1 MDVRVRVL
9 GELQVEGLTPH
20 QLGSRKART
29 LLKVLAVARERP
41 VAVDHLVELLWPDEE
56 AGPSRPDEQVAV
68 LVSRLRSVLGTDR
81 LVRTDAGYT
90 LLYDWLD
97 VAALDEL
104 AAEARR
110 RLAAGNHV
118 LARAAADAALALVR
132 GPLAA
137 DEPETAWVSSA
148 RAGAEQ
154 LIAEIRLT
162 SARAALSGGEAA
174 AAASLASTMLEHD
187 PFDEAALR
195 VLMEAHAAAGRPA
208 RAVAAYGRARARLSD
223 ELGVDPAPE
232 TETLYLRILRQ
243 EAAPNPAHLSGD
255 PGRPTKRVAL
265 VLPGRD
271 RELAALDAAL
281 ERAVAGHVE
290 LLLVEGEAGIGK
302 SRLLETWA
310 VAAEATGV
318 RVLRA
323 RCDELERTL
332 PLQPLADALD
342 AWLRSLG
349 TPSAV
354 LGLLGPEQPL
364 VAPLLRSAPPAGQPA
379 AIDPVGGQAAL
390 FAALLAVFERLA
402 GRAPVALLLDDLH
415 LADRATLAWLHFA
428 VRRGAAAR
436 LLIVGAVR
444 PEESVPLPQARRL
457 ALGPLDLVAAEL
469 VVGPARA
476 AELHARSGG
485 HPLFMVELAAVG
497 DGMLPTSLR
506 DAIAARCQRAGPEA
520 TTTLHTAALLGSIVD
535 LDLLATVL
543 KRSAL
548 EQLGHLEEGARRG
561 LLVEDSSRFS
571 FRHELVREALAAD
584 IGAARRVFIHRE
596 AARALAARADAEPLE
611 VAYHARQGSD
621 SELAASAYARAAT
634 QAGARYDH
642 VESERL
648 LNLAI
653 EQSDTAARRLQ
664 RARARLLRG
673 DYPGAEADALAASEG
688 GSGAA
693 ALETA
698 GWAAYYRRDFP
709 RAQRY
714 ADEGTRLGEGALRAS
729 CLALGGRAHHSAG
742 QLAEAEA
749 RLQEALMP
757 GSNLSV
763 PMAPAVYL
771 GFLRSHQGQAREA
784 LELVAPATRALHA
797 PDLQMVTI
805 TAHMATVHAL
815 GTLGDA
821 DAALQAINAWE
832 QEMECQGATR
842 FKGRPDNF
850 RAWIL
855 RGLGE
860 IELADEL
867 NWRAQEQAR
876 AQGTPEAEAHALLDL
891 ADSHL
896 RTGQLEGA
904 STQLNAAAP
913 LQEHPHAN
921 RWRHWLRY
929 RLLRG
934 RLALARGDP
943 EQARLIAGDLRR
955 EAQEVCV
962 PRYAELAFLLEV
974 SAAAALAEPVE
985 HTPIEAVLRLLPEHA
1000 GLEAWWLVADVA
1012 AATHSDAFWALAE
1025 EYAARLAVHAGEYAE
1040 TFTRYA
1046 GARLERTRTVGRQG

>member
-9 GELQVEGLTPH
+9 GELEVEGLTPH
-20 QLGSRKART
+20 ELGSRKART
-29 LLKVLAVARERP
+29 LLKVLAVARGRP
-41 VAVDHLVELLWPDEE
+41 VAVDQLVESLWPDEE
-56 AGPSRPDEQVAV
+56 AGPSRPEEQVAV
-68 LVSRLRSVLGTDR
+68 LVSRLRAVLGTER
-81 LVRTDAGYT
+81 LVRTDAGYA

-104 AAEARR
+104 ASEAAR
-110 RLAAGNHV
+110 RLAAGSHA
-118 LARAAADAALALVR
+118 LARAAADAALALTR
-132 GPLAA
+132 GPLLA
-137 DEPETAWVSSA
+137 DEPEAAWLRGA
-148 RAGAEQ
+148 RAAAER
-154 LIAEIRLT
+154 LIAEISLT
-162 SARAALSGGEAA
+162 AARAALGGGDA
-174 AAASLASTMLEHD
+174 AAASSLAATMLEHD

-208 RAVAAYGRARARLSD
+208 LAVAAYGRARERLSE

-232 TETLYLRILRQ
+232 TEMLYLRVLRQ
-243 EAAPNPAHLSGD
+243 EAAPNPTHL
-255 PGRPTKRVAL
+255 PGPRRPAKRVVS
-265 VLPGRD
+265 VLPGRQ

-281 ERAVAGHVE
+281 EVAVAGQVE

-318 RVLRA
+318 HVLRA

-342 AWLRSLG
+342 ACLRSLG
-349 TPSAV
+349 TPAAV
-354 LGLLGPEQPL
+354 LGLLGPEHPL
-364 VAPLLRSAPPAGQPA
+364 LAPLLRSAPLAGQPA
-379 AIDPVGGQAAL
+379 TVDPVGGQAAL

-428 VRRGAAAR
+428 VRRGAAVR

-444 PEESVPLPQARRL
+444 SEESVPLPQARRL
-457 ALGPLDLVAAEL
+457 ALGPLDLAAAEL

-506 DAIAARCQRAGPEA
+506 EAIAARCQRAGPEA
-520 TTTLHTAALLGSIVD
+520 TTTLHTAALLGSTVD

-543 KRSAL
+543 KASAL

-561 LLVEDSSRFS
+561 LLAEDTSRFA
-571 FRHELVREALAAD
+571 FRHELVREALVAD
-584 IGAARRVFIHRE
+584 VGATRRAFIHRE

-634 QAGARYDH
+634 QAGERYDH

-653 EQSDTAARRLQ
+653 GQSDTPARRLQ

-673 DYPGAEADALAASEG
+673 DYAGAEADALAAAEG
-688 GSGAA
+688 GAGAG

-714 ADEGTRLGEGALRAS
+714 ADEGTRLGEGAVRAS

-742 QLAEAEA
+742 ELAEAEA
-749 RLQEALMP
+749 RLGEALLP
-757 GSNLSV
+757 GSS
-763 PMAPAVYL
+763 PGAPIAPAVYL
-771 GFLRSHQGQAREA
+771 GFLRSHQGRAREA
-784 LELVAPATRALHA
+784 LELVAPATRGPHA

-821 DAALQAINAWE
+821 GAALQAIHAWE
-832 QEMECQGATR
+832 EEMECQGATR

-860 IELADEL
+860 FELADEL
-867 NWRAQEQAR
+867 NWRAHEQAR

-896 RTGQLEGA
+896 RLGRLEGA
-904 STQLNAAAP
+904 STQLDAVAP

-943 EQARLIAGDLRR
+943 ERARLIAGPLCR
-955 EAQEVCV
+955 EAQDVGV
-962 PRYAELAFLLEV
+962 PRYAELAFLLDV
-974 SAAAALAEPVE
+974 SAAAALGEPVE
-985 HTPIEAVLRLLPEHA
+985 HTSIEAVLRQLPVHA
-1000 GLEAWWLVADVA
+1000 GLEAWWLAADVA
-1012 AATHSDAFWALAE
+1012 AATHTDAFWALAE
-1025 EYAARLAVHAGEYAE
+1025 AYVARLAVHAGEYAE

-1046 GARLERTRTVGRQG
+1046 GARLERTRTVGFQG